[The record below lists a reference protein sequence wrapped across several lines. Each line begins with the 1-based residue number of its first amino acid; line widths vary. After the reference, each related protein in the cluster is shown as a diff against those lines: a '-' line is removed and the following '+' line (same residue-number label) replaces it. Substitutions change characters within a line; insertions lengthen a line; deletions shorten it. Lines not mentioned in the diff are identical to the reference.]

1 MVLRSIGVRL
11 GALPFPISIGSQF
24 SNISAGRTASQ
35 APAAQQ
41 LLARPWWPRYSST
54 TPHDP
59 PEATWEATA
68 AEISP
73 WQAKIAEFAALSP
86 QSRHEATRTKSESL
100 AKVGSTVHRGF
111 DARSLLTNPP
121 TVHDATIE
129 ALMASQTHMG
139 HNAAVWNP
147 DNSRYIYGVR
157 NGIHIISLEQTAA
170 HLRRA
175 AKVVEDVAY
184 RAGIILFVGT
194 RKGQRRIVTNAAALS
209 GACHLFTKWAPGT
222 ITNREI
228 MLRHKEMKI
237 VDEKDRTLDGF
248 RRHIADRGTLTP
260 DLVVCMNPIENYTLL
275 YECALATIPTIGII
289 DTDADPTWVT
299 YAIPANDDR

>member
-1 MVLRSIGVRL
+1 MAEI
-11 GALPFPISIGSQF
+11 
-24 SNISAGRTASQ
+24 
-35 APAAQQ
+35 AAQ
-41 LLARPWWPRYSST
+41 
-54 TPHDP
+54 
-59 PEATWEATA
+59 
-68 AEISP
+68 
-73 WQAKIAEFAALSP
+73 SP
-86 QSRHEATRTKSESL
+86 QSRHEANLAKNASL
-100 AKVGSTVHRGF
+100 AQVGSVMQRSFET
-111 DARSLLTNPP
+111 RSLITNPP
-121 TVHDATIE
+121 TVRDASIE

-139 HNAAVWNP
+139 HHTAVWNP

-222 ITNREI
+222 ITNREV
-228 MLRHKEMKI
+228 MLGHKAIEI
-237 VDEKDRTLDGF
+237 VDERDRPLEGF
-248 RRHIADRGTLTP
+248 HRHLLDRGTLTP
-260 DLVVCMNPIENYTLL
+260 DLVVCMNPNENYVLL
-275 YECALATIPTIGII
+275 YECALATIPTIGVI